1 MPWSYQWLYTLFS
14 MQASGVQVDNSVTLL
29 FQDMKLKRSGK
40 KAVFFGFSRDEK
52 YIVVQEGKE
61 ILSDDCANFF
71 QKLKALLPENKCC
84 YALLDINYVTGES
97 TKQDL
102 IFVMW

>member
-14 MQASGVQVDNSVTLL
+14 MQASGVQVDGSVTLL
-29 FQDMKLKRSGK
+29 FQEMKLKKSGK
-40 KAVFFGFSRDEK
+40 KAVFFGFSSDEK
-52 YIVVQEGKE
+52 YIIVQEGKE

-71 QKLKALLPENKCC
+71 PRLKALFPENKCC
-84 YALLDINYVTGES
+84 YALLDIHYVTGES
-97 TKQDL
+97 KKQDL